1 MRVPPPFFFA
11 GSCAVRAVGA
21 TWALSAFC
29 AVGAALWGTGAW
41 AQTAHPPPPP
51 TPTTAMAVSA
61 PLHQRTERVD
71 LKDAGARV
79 QELRV
84 GGQTQSITVQPQG
97 QVQGVGALPTYEVQP
112 TQGKSSS
119 HGQSRSNL
127 NDTTGPRVWN
137 VLKF

>member
-1 MRVPPPFFFA
+1 MRAPTFFSPASSDPLNALGTF
-11 GSCAVRAVGA
+11 SIFSIFCV
-21 TWALSAFC
+21 LSAALLVNPASAQAPQKAP
-29 AVGAALWGTGAW
+29 AVE
-41 AQTAHPPPPP
+41 
-51 TPTTAMAVSA
+51 
-61 PLHQRTERVD
+61 QRAERID

-97 QVQGVGALPTYEVQP
+97 QGISALPAYEVQP
-112 TQGKSSS
+112 THGKNST

>member
-11 GSCAVRAVGA
+11 GSCAVRAVRA
-21 TWALSAFC
+21 TSALSAFC

-41 AQTAHPPPPP
+41 AQ
-51 TPTTAMAVSA
+51 TTAMAVSA